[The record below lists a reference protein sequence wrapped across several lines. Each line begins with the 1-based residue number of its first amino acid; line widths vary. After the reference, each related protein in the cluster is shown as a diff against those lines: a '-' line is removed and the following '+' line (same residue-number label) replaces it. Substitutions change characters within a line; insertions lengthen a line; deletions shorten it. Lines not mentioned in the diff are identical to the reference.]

1 MNLKEIFRKHQIVI
15 SILIVIAGC
24 YMLFLGLMGV
34 VFDQYAPG
42 AILDMANAIGDW
54 LYWVLVI
61 GGFLTAVF
69 SWYLVDRY
77 LKIKEFNELMDT
89 ESKSKFIK
97 NIARIENLAI
107 SLGPD
112 YEDRVMKKEDEYNID
127 R

>member
-1 MNLKEIFRKHQIVI
+1 MNLKEVFRKNQIII
-15 SILIVIAGC
+15 SILIVMAGG

-34 VFDQYAPG
+34 VFEQYAPG
-42 AILDMANAIGDW
+42 AILDMVNALGDW
-54 LYWVLVI
+54 SYWVLVL

-69 SWYLVDRY
+69 SWYLGDRY
-77 LKIKEFNELMDT
+77 LKIKEFNELIDT
-89 ESKSKFIK
+89 NSKSKFIK

-112 YEDRVMKKEDEYNID
+112 YEDRVMEKEDEYNID